1 MNNNY
6 PNPKPPVAGRGD
18 SPVSGNGNKIGLIL
32 AICVVLM
39 ICAGFIWGL
48 AYDRERDSNRVSRE
62 IADEWGKSVTVSG
75 PEILCGDS
83 ANSAI
88 RLDSVACEAGINS
101 EVLHRNI
108 FQAEVYKADVVVSG
122 RIGKVETDSLTQ
134 SATLHI
140 DLNPRA
146 IISQGEVAVGNSSF
160 PLKRSED
167 GLTATVP
174 VELLTTGTTFAAT
187 FKLRGSEEFQFRPSA
202 DINSLTLKGNSTSP
216 SFRGS
221 ALPVDRTVTDSGY
234 TARWVDIAPE
244 ETDEETVFIEE
255 TAIELEENAVY
266 SENYHGVGGV
276 YYVLDVDTYR
286 KVVRAIKYAFLI
298 ILLTFTAVFSTE
310 VLSKKN
316 IPLLNY
322 FLIGLA
328 LIVFY
333 SLLLSIAELLSFGY
347 AYLISATMTV
357 GLICVYLRTMLHSR
371 RLALYNA
378 SFLTILYGCCYM
390 MLCVSTYALLV
401 GSLIIFFAL
410 ALAMNI
416 SLRLQKK

>member
-6 PNPKPPVAGRGD
+6 PNPNPPVAGRGD

-48 AYDRERDSNRVSRE
+48 AYDRERDSTRISRE

-83 ANSAI
+83 ANSSI
-88 RLDSVACEAGINS
+88 RLDSVACEAVINS

-122 RIGKVETDSLTQ
+122 RIGKVETDSLTR

-146 IISQGEVAVGNSSF
+146 IISQGEVAIGSSIF

-216 SFRGS
+216 SFRGT

-244 ETDEETVFIEE
+244 ETDEASPYSYSNEVV
-255 TAIELEENAVY
+255 VY

>member
-6 PNPKPPVAGRGD
+6 PNPNPPVAGRGD

-48 AYDRERDSNRVSRE
+48 AYDRERDSNRISRE

-75 PEILCGDS
+75 PEIFCGDS

-88 RLDSVACEAGINS
+88 RLDSVACEAVINS

-122 RIGKVETDSLTQ
+122 RIGKVETDSLTR

-167 GLTATVP
+167 GLTATMP
-174 VELLTTGTTFAAT
+174 VELLANGTTFAAT

-216 SFRGS
+216 SFRGT

-244 ETDEETVFIEE
+244 ETDDASPYSYSNEVV
-255 TAIELEENAVY
+255 VY

-310 VLSKKN
+310 VLSKKT

>member
-48 AYDRERDSNRVSRE
+48 AYDRENDSNRVSRE

-75 PEILCGDS
+75 PEILCGDR
-83 ANSAI
+83 ANSSI
-88 RLDSVACEAGINS
+88 RLDSVACEAVINS

-146 IISQGEVAVGNSSF
+146 IISQGEVAVGSSIF

-167 GLTATVP
+167 GLTTTVP
-174 VELLTTGTTFAAT
+174 VELLANGTTFAAT

-216 SFRGS
+216 SFRGT

-234 TARWVDIAPE
+234 TARWIDIAPE
-244 ETDEETVFIEE
+244 ETDDASPYSYSNEVV
-255 TAIELEENAVY
+255 VY

-310 VLSKKN
+310 VLSKKT

>member
-1 MNNNY
+1 
-6 PNPKPPVAGRGD
+6 
-18 SPVSGNGNKIGLIL
+18 IL

-88 RLDSVACEAGINS
+88 RLDSVACEAVINS

-174 VELLTTGTTFAAT
+174 VELLANGTTFAAT

-216 SFRGS
+216 SFRGT

-244 ETDEETVFIEE
+244 ETDEASPYSYSNEVV
-255 TAIELEENAVY
+255 VY

-310 VLSKKN
+310 VLSKKT

>member
-18 SPVSGNGNKIGLIL
+18 SSVSGNGNKIGLIL

-48 AYDRERDSNRVSRE
+48 AYDRENDSNRVSRE

-88 RLDSVACEAGINS
+88 RLDSVACEAVINS

-146 IISQGEVAVGNSSF
+146 IISQGEVAVGSQSF

-167 GLTATVP
+167 GLTAIVP

-216 SFRGS
+216 SFRGT

-244 ETDEETVFIEE
+244 ETDDASPYSYSNEVV
-255 TAIELEENAVY
+255 VY

-310 VLSKKN
+310 VLSKKT

>member
-1 MNNNY
+1 
-6 PNPKPPVAGRGD
+6 
-18 SPVSGNGNKIGLIL
+18 
-32 AICVVLM
+32 
-39 ICAGFIWGL
+39 
-48 AYDRERDSNRVSRE
+48 
-62 IADEWGKSVTVSG
+62 
-75 PEILCGDS
+75 
-83 ANSAI
+83 
-88 RLDSVACEAGINS
+88 
-101 EVLHRNI
+101 
-108 FQAEVYKADVVVSG
+108 
-122 RIGKVETDSLTQ
+122 
-134 SATLHI
+134 
-140 DLNPRA
+140 
-146 IISQGEVAVGNSSF
+146 
-160 PLKRSED
+160 RSED

-174 VELLTTGTTFAAT
+174 VELLTNGTTFAAT

-216 SFRGS
+216 SFRGT

-244 ETDEETVFIEE
+244 ETDEASPYSYSNEVV
-255 TAIELEENAVY
+255 VY

-310 VLSKKN
+310 VLSKKT